1 MKPGDPIRDPRDAVI
16 GLDAGDAVRPEAYGR
31 RAADLA
37 RLTALGLPVP
47 PGVALSFD
55 CVAALADGGPMPV
68 VPLPRP
74 PLRAPRQPRRARLG
88 RVERAARTSAP
99 ARPRSPR

>member
-1 MKPGDPIRDPRDAVI
+1 MKPGDALRDPRDAVI

-47 PGVALSFD
+47 PGVALSFA
-55 CVAALADGGPMPV
+55 CTAALAEGGPMPV
-68 VPLPRP
+68 VPLPP
-74 PLRAPRQPRRARLG
+74 PAACSRCARAPASAAGAGRAR
-88 RVERAARTSAP
+88 S
-99 ARPRSPR
+99 

>member
-1 MKPGDPIRDPRDAVI
+1 MKPGDALRDPRDAVI

-47 PGVALSFD
+47 PGVALSFA
-55 CVAALADGGPMPV
+55 CTAALADGGPMPV
-68 VPLPRP
+68 VPLPP
-74 PLRAPRQPRRARLG
+74 PGRLFCARAPASAAGAGRAR
-88 RVERAARTSAP
+88 S
-99 ARPRSPR
+99 